1 MRADAPLD
9 LFKALVAQAPD
20 AMIFADRDGAIRVW
34 NAAAEAVF
42 GFSRAEVI
50 DTSLDAIIPERLRDA
65 HWQGF
70 RTAIETGHEK
80 YAGKVL
86 TTRAVQKN
94 GSKLYVDLSFALA
107 RDETGSV
114 IGALAIARDC
124 TDRYVADR
132 ALKAR
137 ISELERELETKA

>member
-1 MRADAPLD
+1 MRADATLD
-9 LFKALVAQAPD
+9 LFEALVAQAPD

-34 NAAAEAVF
+34 NAGAAAVF

-50 DTSLDAIIPERLRDA
+50 DASLDVIIPERLRGA

-86 TTRAVQKN
+86 TTRAVHKN
-94 GSKLYVDLSFALA
+94 GTKLYVDLSFALV
-107 RDETGSV
+107 RDATGSV
-114 IGALAIARDC
+114 MGSLAIARDC
-124 TDRYVADR
+124 TERYVADR

-137 ISELERELETKA
+137 VSALERELEAKS